1 MPTDALTSNLPPPSA
16 AAVPVAARSE
26 RIRNRRTLRL
36 GMGVTITFLIAL
48 WFDWTLGYLAP
59 AFAAP
64 LLLAHTPPSL
74 ASTLRILAVT
84 LAVMLAFYFVAG
96 FARAYPGFFL
106 LAMWPALY
114 ATLLYSER
122 GGSSLIVLLI
132 LLGLM
137 LLPMVAKIS
146 MEQSWI
152 VGASSFWNI
161 GVALLVTKAMFALF
175 PPLSG
180 PPKPAPKPRPSD
192 AEAIRRARIM
202 TIITGSYT
210 MANFGFDWTNVH
222 TPIYIAIFIQQVSL
236 ASGLKMTKG
245 ILAANV
251 GAGFVGWGMYELF
264 VMVPNLL
271 FVALLTFTVVMLFA
285 RVITSSSAL
294 VPLASAALN
303 VLMFLV
309 GSAMISWS
317 DTQADKF
324 SDRLGEIG
332 MAALYAIAALIVLE
346 ALFPRKPAT

>member
-1 MPTDALTSNLPPPSA
+1 
-16 AAVPVAARSE
+16 
-26 RIRNRRTLRL
+26 
-36 GMGVTITFLIAL
+36 
-48 WFDWTLGYLAP
+48 
-59 AFAAP
+59 
-64 LLLAHTPPSL
+64 
-74 ASTLRILAVT
+74 
-84 LAVMLAFYFVAG
+84 
-96 FARAYPGFFL
+96 
-106 LAMWPALY
+106 
-114 ATLLYSER
+114 
-122 GGSSLIVLLI
+122 
-132 LLGLM
+132 
-137 LLPMVAKIS
+137 
-146 MEQSWI
+146 
-152 VGASSFWNI
+152 
-161 GVALLVTKAMFALF
+161 
-175 PPLSG
+175 
-180 PPKPAPKPRPSD
+180 
-192 AEAIRRARIM
+192 M
-202 TIITGSYT
+202 TVITGSYT
-210 MANFGFDWTNVH
+210 MAYFGFDWTNVH

-346 ALFPRKPAT
+346 ALFPRKPATDAPGSGTDGD